1 MKFHPIALYGSNG
14 HQIQDKLK
22 GNPRAALAALAG
34 IGPLPE
40 FPEAR
45 QCASLDELLAIP
57 EVELVSL
64 CSPRRADQSK
74 DAIRALEAGKH
85 VYAEKPVALS
95 EAELD
100 RILDAARASGRIFH
114 SMCSTAFEQPYLT
127 LREEVAK
134 GTVGEIEQL
143 HVRKSYPW
151 FPERPFD
158 AETDGGLLLWVGIHA
173 ARIAEQVSGLK
184 LRNGCFRRHADCP
197 PGESRRKTALAVSV
211 LAELENGAP
220 VTLMINLLNCRGTGV
235 WGYEELQIFG
245 SDGILESLAGGT
257 VRRRIRTGGT
267 FEELPLTGPSLDFF
281 ECFLD
286 ELEGAEFPLT
296 QEQEFSPDRFLL
308 RM

>member
-1 MKFHPIALYGSNG
+1 MTVAGG
-14 HQIQDKLK
+14 
-22 GNPRAALAALAG
+22 RAA
-34 IGPLPE
+34 
-40 FPEAR
+40 
-45 QCASLDELLAIP
+45 
-57 EVELVSL
+57 
-64 CSPRRADQSK
+64 
-74 DAIRALEAGKH
+74 
-85 VYAEKPVALS
+85 
-95 EAELD
+95 
-100 RILDAARASGRIFH
+100 
-114 SMCSTAFEQPYLT
+114 
-127 LREEVAK
+127 
-134 GTVGEIEQL
+134 
-143 HVRKSYPW
+143 
-151 FPERPFD
+151 
-158 AETDGGLLLWVGIHA
+158 HA